1 MKKVPLCLVIG
12 IGFALP
18 VSAMSA
24 RAREVTLRPNSK
36 VAGIDLG
43 GLTPPEAEKRLR
55 EWWEKE
61 KLTALKVRC
70 YLTSSP
76 LPSLK
81 PSDFGVGL
89 DDVATVSKIPKEDS
103 TKASG
108 SLANPDYSERS
119 FDPVFKAEG
128 SHTADLEATVLKA
141 IGKPHPAHVY
151 LEKGAIVRIPEV
163 SDVKLDEAN
172 LVSSVATAL
181 KGNHVVQVPLI
192 QGEKRISDDQ
202 LSGITD
208 VVSSFTTRFPKKQY
222 SRNSNI
228 KLASSKLDGVILL
241 PGETLS
247 FNGTVGPRTI
257 QRGFKLAGVYKNG
270 RHDTGIGGGICQVS
284 TTLYN
289 ACIFGNI
296 KIVRRSNH
304 SMPVAYVP
312 LGRDATVDYG
322 NLDLVI
328 QNNYPNPIAVSSAF
342 ASGTLTFRILGKKDP
357 TLNIKLEQENGK
369 SWNVGT
375 KIVQD
380 PKLPMGARE
389 VVEKGSWGH
398 SLTTYRLIFKN
409 GVLAEKQL
417 LNRSYYGGGE
427 KIIAVGPSA
436 PPVGVGSSLAPIT
449 NTRASIPPRTI
460 SRG

>member
-1 MKKVPLCLVIG
+1 MVGLGFVVP
-12 IGFALP
+12 ALGYATSP
-18 VSAMSA
+18 
-24 RAREVTLRPNSK
+24 RDVTLRPNCK
-36 VAGIDLG
+36 VVGIDVG
-43 GLTPPEAEKRLR
+43 GMTPLEAEKRLR
-55 EWWEKE
+55 QWWEDE
-61 KLTALKVRC
+61 KVHALTVKC
-70 YLTSSP
+70 YLTSKP
-76 LPSLK
+76 LPQMK
-81 PSDFGVGL
+81 PSELGIGF
-89 DDVATVSKIPKEDS
+89 DDVATVAKIPKIDTAQPLS
-103 TKASG
+103 TQG
-108 SLANPDYSERS
+108 TTDFPVRE

-128 SHTADLEATVLKA
+128 VPDPELESKVLKA
-141 IGKPHPAHVY
+141 IGPNHPAHAY
-151 LEKGAIVRIPEV
+151 LEKGAIVRVPEV
-163 SDVKLDEAN
+163 SDPKLDQAN
-172 LVSSVATAL
+172 LVSAVSTAL
-181 KGNHVVQVPLI
+181 KGNHIVQIPLI
-192 QGEKRISDDQ
+192 QGAKRITDEG
-202 LSGITD
+202 LAGITD

-247 FNGTVGPRTI
+247 FNGMVGPRTI

-328 QNNYPNPIAVSSAF
+328 QNNYPNPIAISSAY
-342 ASGTLTFRILGKKDP
+342 ATGSLTFRVLGKKDSS
-357 TLNIKLEQENGK
+357 LSVKLEQENGK

-375 KIVQD
+375 RIVQD
-380 PKLPMGARE
+380 PKLPVGARE

-398 SLTTYRLIFKN
+398 SLTTYRLIYRN
-409 GVLAEKQL
+409 GVMVEKQL

-427 KIIAVGPSA
+427 KIIAVGPS
-436 PPVGVGSSLAPIT
+436 PTRVGVGSAIPPLAGST
-449 NTRASIPPRTI
+449 TSIPPRPI